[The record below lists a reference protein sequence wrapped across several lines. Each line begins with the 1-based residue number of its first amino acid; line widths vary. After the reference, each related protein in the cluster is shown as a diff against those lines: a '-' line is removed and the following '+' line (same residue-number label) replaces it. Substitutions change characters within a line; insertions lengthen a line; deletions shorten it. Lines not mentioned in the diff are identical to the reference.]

1 VAEQPLSDL
10 SIISFSMELIAG
22 LDEAGRGAAI
32 GPMTVAAVFVRE
44 QDIDWLREL
53 GVGDSKQFGSDDTAR
68 QHRKTLAERIRG
80 RSVSV
85 IIQEADAAEV
95 DRWVR
100 KAGLNHLERSMAL
113 RIFEQGPQ
121 VSRAAADGLKVFG
134 PLASELTFLTAIDR
148 ADEKDPVVAAA
159 SIVAK
164 DRRDFLF
171 GQIIERHE
179 PQFGPV
185 RGGGYANAA
194 TERFLRAYHEKH
206 GTLPPETRLTWTWPV
221 IQDLL
226 GTQTKL
232 PLG

>member
-1 VAEQPLSDL
+1 
-10 SIISFSMELIAG
+10 MELIAG

-32 GPMTVAAVFVRE
+32 GPLTVAVVFVHE
-44 QDIDWLREL
+44 QDIDRLRKL

-68 QHRKTLAERIRG
+68 QHRRTLAEKIRG
-80 RSVSV
+80 LSASV
-85 IIQEADAAEV
+85 IVREADAAEV
-95 DRWVR
+95 DSWVR
-100 KAGLNHLERSMAL
+100 KAGLNHLERAMAL
-113 RIFEQGPQ
+113 KIFEQGPR
-121 VSRAAADGLKVFG
+121 VTRATADGVKVFG
-134 PLASELTFLTAIDR
+134 PLASELGFLSAVDR

-164 DRRDFLF
+164 DQRDFLF
-171 GQIIERHE
+171 SQITKRHE

-194 TERFLRAYHEKH
+194 TERFLRAYHQRH
-206 GTLPPETRLTWTWPV
+206 GTLPPETRLTWQWRV
-221 IQDLL
+221 IQELL